1 MKMKS
6 GVFGNISVTTAIR
19 YFSMVNYS
27 CKVLPEVLSIDEFKG
42 NAGGE
47 KYQSIITD
55 AKNRKV
61 IDILPNRKK
70 SDLIR
75 YFKQFDNRKDV
86 KYVVMDMN
94 PHFREVAQIC
104 FPNATIV
111 IDRYHVTRQAIWAM
125 ERVRKAEQKALSAD
139 WRRYCKHSRLLLSK
153 PPEKLKDEDRETL
166 RIILGLSTRLE
177 RAYDLKNDFLHLMHS
192 PDSQTAKKLL
202 SRWLYNAEIPNL
214 PEFYECS
221 RAVHNWSSFILNAF
235 DCPYTNGYTE
245 GCNNKTKVL
254 KRVCYGVRNF
264 SHFRNRILHCAS

>member
-1 MKMKS
+1 
-6 GVFGNISVTTAIR
+6 
-19 YFSMVNYS
+19 
-27 CKVLPEVLSIDEFKG
+27 
-42 NAGGE
+42 
-47 KYQSIITD
+47 
-55 AKNRKV
+55 
-61 IDILPNRKK
+61 
-70 SDLIR
+70 
-75 YFKQFDNRKDV
+75 
-86 KYVVMDMN
+86 MN

-166 RIILGLSTRLE
+166 RVILGLSTRLE
-177 RAYDLKNDFLHLMHS
+177 RAYDLKNDFLYLMHS

-221 RAVHNWSSFILNAF
+221 RAMHNWSSFILNAF

-264 SHFRNRILHCAS
+264 SRFRNRILHCAS

>member
-1 MKMKS
+1 MFCEKPLALTAEQATEIVELGRRLGLRVCVAPDTFLGPGIQTCRKIIDEGLIGEIVGFTANLDTPGHESWHPSPLFYYQPGGGPMRDMGPYYLTALISLLGPAKEVFCYTSTSFPTRMIKGQEVEVNIPTHYAGLMKMKS
-6 GVFGNISVTTAIR
+6 GIFGNISVTTAIR

-27 CKVLPEVLSIDEFKG
+27 CKVLPEVLSIDEFKC

-75 YFKQFDNRKDV
+75 YFKQFDNRKNV

-125 ERVRKAEQKALSAD
+125 ERVRKAEQKAL
-139 WRRYCKHSRLLLSK
+139 
-153 PPEKLKDEDRETL
+153 
-166 RIILGLSTRLE
+166 
-177 RAYDLKNDFLHLMHS
+177 
-192 PDSQTAKKLL
+192 
-202 SRWLYNAEIPNL
+202 
-214 PEFYECS
+214 
-221 RAVHNWSSFILNAF
+221 
-235 DCPYTNGYTE
+235 
-245 GCNNKTKVL
+245 
-254 KRVCYGVRNF
+254 
-264 SHFRNRILHCAS
+264 